1 MLRAGLTLFFVC
13 PIGSADSYANTLGDP
28 KTECKPIAEMN
39 RGQSASKTLVHL
51 NERKI
56 WSPHGQSHLRLSHHT
71 SICHGVTNIRPSQL
85 V

>member
-1 MLRAGLTLFFVC
+1 MLRAGLILFFSC
-13 PIGSADSYANTLGDP
+13 RIGSPDSYANTLGDP

-39 RGQSASKTLVHL
+39 RGQSASQTLVHL

-56 WSPHGQSHLRLSHHT
+56 WSPHGQSHMRLSRHT
-71 SICHGVTNIRPSQL
+71 SIRHGVTNIRPSKL